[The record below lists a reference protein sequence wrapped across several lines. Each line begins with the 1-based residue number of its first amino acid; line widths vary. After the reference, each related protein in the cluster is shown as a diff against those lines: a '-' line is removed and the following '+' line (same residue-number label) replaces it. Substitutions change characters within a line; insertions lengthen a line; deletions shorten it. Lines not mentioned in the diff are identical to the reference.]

1 MKVYKFEE
9 ICSSTSDLFKGS
21 LGLQMYIGHF
31 NFSYHP
37 HLLRLQPG
45 ELVTF
50 LMNNLEY
57 SGYVSEGGGY
67 LFNIQLI

>member
-9 ICSSTSDLFKGS
+9 ICGSTADLFKGN

-37 HLLRLQPG
+37 NLLILQPG
-45 ELVTF
+45 EIVTF
-50 LMNNLEY
+50 VMNDLEY

-67 LFNIQLI
+67 LFGIELI